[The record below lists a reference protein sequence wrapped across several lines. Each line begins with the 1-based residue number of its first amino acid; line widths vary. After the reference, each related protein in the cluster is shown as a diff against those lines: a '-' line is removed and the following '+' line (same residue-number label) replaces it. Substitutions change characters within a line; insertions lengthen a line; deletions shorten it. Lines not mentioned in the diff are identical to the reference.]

1 MQLKLSERFVIL
13 QIIPEEGSFATL
25 KIVNDLRL
33 VLSPSEA
40 EFKEFE
46 ITQEGDMLK
55 WNLKGEEEKEIAI
68 GEKAADVIVDALK
81 KLDKDKKLTQKHFTV
96 YEKFIKEKSD

>member
-13 QIIPEEGSFATL
+13 QIIPQEGSFATL

-46 ITQEGDMLK
+46 ITQDGDMLK
-55 WNLKGEEEKEIAI
+55 WNSKGEEEKEIAI
-68 GEKAADVIVDALK
+68 GEKATDVIVEALK
-81 KLDKDKKLTQKHFTV
+81 KLDEDKKLTQSQFSI
-96 YEKFIKEKSD
+96 YEKFNGI

>member
-1 MQLKLSERFVIL
+1 MQLKLSKRFVIL
-13 QIIPEEGSFATL
+13 QIIPQEGSFATL

-46 ITQEGDMLK
+46 ITQDGDMLK
-55 WNLKGEEEKEIAI
+55 WNSKGEEEKEIAI
-68 GEKAADVIVDALK
+68 GEKATDVIVEALK
-81 KLDKDKKLTQKHFTV
+81 KLDEDKKLTQSQFSI
-96 YEKFIKEKSD
+96 YEKFNGI